1 MDNIISAKA
10 MKKTLKYIEIILT
23 VALLAFIAIKSQSFL
38 KTVDWSRIPDIWFS
52 ILISAILFT
61 IGYAMLAQH
70 WLLVAREIIPKIS
83 SNQRL
88 AFFAS
93 QPYKYLPTS
102 LFTLSFRAKYA
113 KKLGMGLKD
122 SSKAQIIENINMV
135 GTALILAGVLLLF
148 FWSNLFGI
156 IALASLAFFAVI
168 LWKNHHITIHIFKT
182 GIKFHMRCW
191 LKAVGWCLMA
201 WSVIG
206 CGLYVLAASLEPN
219 VNIFKSIA
227 ASSLATG
234 SGMLVIIAP
243 GGIGVREAVFAS
255 FGFISSTIIIWRCI
269 TFAVDI
275 IIGVLSIGVIA
286 RRR

>member
-1 MDNIISAKA
+1 
-10 MKKTLKYIEIILT
+10 
-23 VALLAFIAIKSQSFL
+23 
-38 KTVDWSRIPDIWFS
+38 
-52 ILISAILFT
+52 
-61 IGYAMLAQH
+61 MLAQH

-135 GTALILAGVLLLF
+135 GTALTLAGVLLLF

-156 IALASLAFFAVI
+156 VALASLGFFAVI

-255 FGFISSTIIIWRCI
+255 FGVFVFAEVAFFFADLAESFLDLVFELAAATTSSLANAVLTAFGVTDANQPQPSTVTPNDRPS
-269 TFAVDI
+269 FA
-275 IIGVLSIGVIA
+275 ST
-286 RRR
+286 

>member
-1 MDNIISAKA
+1 MDNIIGAKA
-10 MKKTLKYIEIILT
+10 MKKILKYIEVILT
-23 VALLAFIAIKSQSFL
+23 IALLAFIAIKSQDFL
-38 KTVDWSRIPDIWFS
+38 KTVDWSRIPDVWFS
-52 ILISAILFT
+52 ILIAAILFT
-61 IGYAMLAQH
+61 IGYSMLAQH
-70 WLLVAREIIPKIS
+70 WLLVAREIIPKITS
-83 SNQRL
+83 SQRL

-113 KKLGMGLKD
+113 GKLGMGLKD

-148 FWSNLFGI
+148 FWNSLIGV
-156 IALASLAFFAVI
+156 IAIAGLGFFAAI
-168 LWKNHHITIHIFKT
+168 LWKNHHITIRVFKT
-182 GIKFHMRCW
+182 GIKLHMRCW

-201 WSVIG
+201 WTVVG

-219 VNIFKSIA
+219 INIFKSIA
-227 ASSLATG
+227 ASSLAIG

-243 GGIGVREAVFAS
+243 GGIGVREAIFAS
-255 FGFISSTIIIWRCI
+255 FGFIASTIIIWRCI
-269 TFAVDI
+269 TFVVDI
-275 IIGVLSIGVIA
+275 IIGVLSIYVIE

>member
-1 MDNIISAKA
+1 MDNIIGAKT
-10 MKKTLKYIEIILT
+10 MKKILKYIEIILT
-23 VALLAFIAIKSQSFL
+23 LALLIFIAIKAQDFL
-38 KTVDWSRIPDIWFS
+38 KSVDWSRIPDIWFS
-52 ILISAILFT
+52 IFISSVLFT
-61 IGYAMLAQH
+61 IGYSMLAQH
-70 WLLVAREIIPKIS
+70 WLLVAREIVPKITS
-83 SNQRL
+83 SQRL

-102 LFTLSFRAKYA
+102 LFTLSFRAKYS

-135 GTALILAGVLLLF
+135 GTALMLAGVLLLF
-148 FWSNLFGI
+148 FWNSFLGV
-156 IALASLAFFAVI
+156 IAIASLGFFAAI

-201 WSVIG
+201 WSVVG
-206 CGLYVLAASLEPN
+206 CGFYVLAASLEPN

-227 ASSLATG
+227 ASSLAIG

-255 FGFISSTIIIWRCI
+255 FGFIASTIIIWRCI
-269 TFAVDI
+269 TFIVDI
-275 IIGVLSIGVIA
+275 IIGFLSIYAIE